1 MPSKDTPF
9 CVITEKYI
17 SVLQYIK
24 HISHM
29 HHGLDNLIS
38 GLRNDYFYSFL
49 SKIGSNHVTLILGL
63 QINPFTEYFF
73 LVTALMKNDNYGDII
88 ILSLQIK
95 CN

>member
-9 CVITEKYI
+9 CVVTEKYI

-73 LVTALMKNDNYGDII
+73 FGDSIDE
-88 ILSLQIK
+88 K
-95 CN
+95 